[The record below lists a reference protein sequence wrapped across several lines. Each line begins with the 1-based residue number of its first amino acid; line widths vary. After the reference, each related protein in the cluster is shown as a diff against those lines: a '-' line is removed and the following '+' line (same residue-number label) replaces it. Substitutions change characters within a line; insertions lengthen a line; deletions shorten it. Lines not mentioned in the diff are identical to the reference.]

1 MAGKGNCADFVIDA
15 GKALFLPG
23 SAPDAVGRKL
33 LDLFGGSTAPP
44 RTTVLFVSATDVQSP
59 DVRDFLRRELDK
71 DLHPTV
77 TVFDPQRSTLV
88 DDFAELDAARNSLG
102 ADINLPPTMA
112 VPDAAAGDV
121 VQVDDSLRR
130 LAPVSTIE
138 QRQALRTLAADSAP
152 AGPDKLARY
161 LEQAPPGLTDGPDPT
176 ADHSALLGVP
186 HALFGDRPGLDL
198 PTLLGSPGR
207 VSLAD
212 VRRVVDG
219 QLTGLAPST
228 VVNELASG
236 RAVAALVHGW
246 PPGATEPQV
255 RWLYRDRDGAVR
267 WGVEGTP
274 KVDRDG
280 SADLRTR
287 LLEQPQTT
295 VLLLGPDGAAVAPPE
310 PPAVVSEP
318 VRSTLHLSVRSRAS
332 GNSIL
337 IGPWDDDFVGPKQQ
351 EIRQV
356 ADSSDQLNVPLN
368 VRRGQPRDG
377 LSTLEPAIADALH
390 TTLENNRGIRVVVA
404 TEANDQL
411 TWLTTQRH
419 QRASVHPMD
428 EGWKR
433 LWVATGPDGQTER
446 YSDPS
451 DALRRAT
458 TLADP
463 LPDTTMPEVRALLA
477 SATWRDA
484 EAFFRDRIDRL
495 RTPDA
500 AAEVVRLVR
509 QYTEISSGRDRLG
522 DGLIRDSTFFV
533 PDVSTPAFATV
544 LKTAVNAGDDS
555 KPSIEPRKPW
565 LLDEIEPHT
574 QRADENLLFGYLTDR
589 PLNLS
594 SPVGEYLTGLLWL
607 REMMQAML
615 SAATGITGPDGLSVI
630 RAKGELDGERAARTP
645 GQPEQLRAHAVI
657 AENFLGILFPDQA
670 GHTGAE
676 QLLDA
681 IDCLTGEDRVA
692 WYYMIKHMA
701 KPFRPAEQ
709 DVNRLRDRISNCAQ

>member
-23 SAPDAVGRKL
+23 AAPDVVDRQM
-33 LDLFGGSTAPP
+33 LDLFGSSTAPP
-44 RTTVLFVSATDVQSP
+44 RSTTLFVSAADVQNP

-77 TVFDPQRSTLV
+77 TIFDPQRSTLV
-88 DDFAELDAARNSLG
+88 DDFAVLDAARGSLD
-102 ADINLPPTMA
+102 ADINLPPTMK
-112 VPDAAAGDV
+112 VPDAVAGDV

-138 QRQALRTLAADSAP
+138 QRQALRTLADDSAP

-161 LEQAPPGLTDGPDPT
+161 LEQGPPGLTDGSGPV
-176 ADHSALLGVP
+176 ADHSAMLGVP

-198 PTLLGSPGR
+198 PALLSSPGR

-212 VRRVVDG
+212 VRRALDG
-219 QLTGLAPST
+219 QPTALAPST
-228 VVNELASG
+228 VVNELESG
-236 RAVAALVHGW
+236 RASAALVHGW
-246 PPGATEPQV
+246 PPGATEPQT
-255 RWLYRDRDGAVR
+255 RWLYRDHDGAVR
-267 WGVEGTP
+267 WGIEGTP
-274 KVDRDG
+274 KFNRDG
-280 SADLRTR
+280 STDPRTR

-295 VLLLGPDGAAVAPPE
+295 ALLLGPDGAAIVPPDA
-310 PPAVVSEP
+310 PAVAFEP
-318 VRSTLHLSVRSRAS
+318 VPSDLHLSVRSRAS

-337 IGPWDDDFVGPKQQ
+337 LGPWDDDFVGPNQRQ
-351 EIRQV
+351 IRQV
-356 ADSSDQLNVPLN
+356 AESLDQLNVPLN
-368 VRRGQPRDG
+368 VRRGEPREG
-377 LSTLEPAIADALH
+377 LSTVESAIADALH
-390 TTLENNRGIRVVVA
+390 MTLENNRDIRVVVA

-411 TWLTTQRH
+411 TWLATQRH
-419 QRASVHPMD
+419 QRSSVHPVD

-433 LWVATGPDGQTER
+433 LWVATGPDGRSDR
-446 YSDPS
+446 YSDPL

-477 SATWRDA
+477 SGTWKDA
-484 EAFFRDRIDRL
+484 QAFFRDHIDRL

-500 AAEVVRLVR
+500 VDEVVRMVR
-509 QYTEISSGRDRLG
+509 QNTELSLRGDRLG
-522 DGLIRDSTFFV
+522 DGLIRDSPFFV
-533 PDVSTPAFATV
+533 PDVITPAFAMV
-544 LKTAVNAGDDS
+544 LKTAVNAGGDAM
-555 KPSIEPRKPW
+555 PSIEPRKPW
-565 LLDEIEPHT
+565 LLDEIGPHT

-594 SPVGEYLTGLLWL
+594 SPVGEYMTGLLWL
-607 REMMQAML
+607 REMVQAML
-615 SAATGITGPDGLSVI
+615 SAATGITPQDGLSVI

-657 AENFLGILFPDQA
+657 AENFMGILFPDQA
-670 GHTGAE
+670 SHSEAE
-676 QLLDA
+676 RLLDA